1 MLDVEAYEQIR
12 RKVEIEGKTQR
23 EAAKELG
30 LSRKTVS
37 KALKLKIP
45 PGYQLSKPRACPV
58 IAPVQHIIDAWIE
71 ENEKIRPKQRM
82 KAKKIWKRLRKE
94 YGLKGH

>member
-30 LSRKTVS
+30 HSRKTVG
-37 KALKLKIP
+37 KLIIK
-45 PGYQLSKPRACPV
+45 LSCLLIV
-58 IAPVQHIIDAWIE
+58 
-71 ENEKIRPKQRM
+71 
-82 KAKKIWKRLRKE
+82 
-94 YGLKGH
+94 